1 VCQRQSLELSLFGFA
16 SAFFRIEQSA
26 HLCFLSAITDRPFFV
41 ARLSEPSLK
50 DFHHRAD
57 LLSMKRIDFSRAG
70 VVVATSAVI
79 ALAGCMNAN
88 NNPVS
93 NGNRITAEAK
103 LTAINSEMTVAM
115 TANPASLPQ
124 LTQDYITA
132 VQGSE
137 TLLGAELAKQ
147 KLMATATLLA
157 TACSS
162 CAQSLNAAAVQIG

>member
-1 VCQRQSLELSLFGFA
+1 MPRLKESL
-16 SAFFRIEQSA
+16 
-26 HLCFLSAITDRPFFV
+26 D
-41 ARLSEPSLK
+41 
-50 DFHHRAD
+50 RAD
-57 LLSMKRIDFSRAG
+57 LLSVKRINLSRAG
-70 VVVATSAVI
+70 TLVVIVVAI
-79 ALAGCMNAN
+79 ALGGCGNSS

-93 NGNRITAEAK
+93 GGNRMAAEAR
-103 LTAINSEMTVAM
+103 LTAINTEMTVAM

-147 KLMATATLLA
+147 KLMATATQLA

-162 CAQSLNAAAVQIG
+162 CAQSLNAAAAQSGS